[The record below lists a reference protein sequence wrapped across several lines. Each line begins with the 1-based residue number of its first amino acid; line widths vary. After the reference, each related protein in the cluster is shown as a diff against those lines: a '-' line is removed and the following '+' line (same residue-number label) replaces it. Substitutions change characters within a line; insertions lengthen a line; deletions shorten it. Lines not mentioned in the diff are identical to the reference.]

1 MPYFPTE
8 YGCCSTVLTPAA
20 ALIST
25 LLREETALC
34 RRSKCLMEP
43 TWRISCPPQLK
54 KADEKEEMPA
64 SICIRVSV
72 ATLTSEARKYH
83 ETRRMWWGRVNEK
96 I

>member
-1 MPYFPTE
+1 MPP
-8 YGCCSTVLTPAA
+8 
-20 ALIST
+20 
-25 LLREETALC
+25 
-34 RRSKCLMEP
+34 
-43 TWRISCPPQLK
+43 PPQLK

-83 ETRRMWWGRVNEK
+83 ETRRMWWGRVSEK